1 MLAKLAKRVVRKTTA
16 LFGYE
21 IRRLAPPAPEPAA
34 PVPPPAEVHAP
45 PVVVDPPAP
54 VAVDPP
60 EEPLPFP
67 SPPPQPGVHGLD
79 SMEGCLRFLR
89 ERGIHPRCVLDV
101 GANETRWA
109 RLAAKVFP
117 ESRLVLIEPQEE
129 MVPALA
135 TFCETHPS
143 ARFVR
148 AGAAA
153 QGGEAVQTIWDDLQG
168 STFILPTAEQLLT
181 TGKQRVTPMVTIDS
195 VFEHEPHLPELAKL
209 DIQGYELE
217 ALKGAGRLFGHTEVF
232 ILEVQLIRSDLVPGV
247 YEVVEFMHQRGYQVY
262 DICGYLRRPV
272 DDALGQIDLVFARS
286 DGPLCVDRRWSESDG
301 PPPKALGSKAA

>member
-1 MLAKLAKRVVRKTTA
+1 MLAKLAKQVVRKTTG

-21 IRRLAPPAPEPAA
+21 IRRIAPSAPPTPIAVYTPPAPTAAPAA
-34 PVPPPAEVHAP
+34 PPKT
-45 PVVVDPPAP
+45 DT
-54 VAVDPP
+54 P
-60 EEPLPFP
+60 EEPAPFP

-117 ESRLVLIEPQEE
+117 ESQFVLIEPQEE

-135 TFCETHPS
+135 AFCETHPS

-148 AGAAA
+148 AGAASLP
-153 QGGEAVQTIWDDLQG
+153 GEAVQTIWDDLQG
-168 STFILPTAEQLLT
+168 STFVLPAADQMLT

-195 VFEHEPHLPELAKL
+195 VFEREPHLPELAKL

-217 ALKGAGRLFGHTEVF
+217 ALKGASRLFGHTEVF
-232 ILEVQLIRSDLVPGV
+232 ILEVQLISSDLVPGV
-247 YEVVEFMHQRGYQVY
+247 HEVVEFMHQRGYQVY

-286 DGPLCVDRRWSESDG
+286 DGPLCRDRRWSESDG
-301 PPPKALGSKAA
+301 PPPTDVVGSKAA